1 MRPVCLD
8 MAGDKLYNIIA
19 FKSCHINDIEGESA
33 MRKRILSLLLA
44 IIMTISL
51 STTVLADGNAIAV
64 DVVL

>member
-1 MRPVCLD
+1 MTWQ
-8 MAGDKLYNIIA
+8 GDKLYNIIA

-51 STTVLADGNAIAV
+51 GTTVLADDNAIV
-64 DVVL
+64 NSGTCGKI